1 MFDVDC
7 ESMNNDLILYERKGH
22 IALVTL
28 NRPDRRNAFHEAMWT
43 ALDRVVDDIRA
54 ALPRAIVLTGAGPA
68 FCAGFDVNPDNTQV
82 SGMIEA
88 VQRHEREPAERLVA
102 RIRSAVDG
110 FVSLPVPIIAA
121 LNGLAY
127 GGGAELAV
135 RCDMRIADPDA
146 VICFSETKL
155 GLMPDWGGG
164 AALARLI
171 GPSRAADLVCTA
183 RRVDA
188 GEALALGLVNRISAP
203 GETRYEALALAESI
217 AQNGPRAVRAALSVV
232 RRANDM
238 SLADALDY
246 ESDQAATLI
255 ASGECIHGISAF
267 LTKQKAEFPDD

>member
-7 ESMNNDLILYERKGH
+7 ESMKNDLILYERKGH

-54 ALPRAIVLTGAGPA
+54 TLPRAIVLTGAGPA

-188 GEALALGLVNRISAP
+188 GEAFALGLVNRISAP

-238 SLADALDY
+238 SLPDALDY
-246 ESDQAATLI
+246 ESEQAATLI

>member
-7 ESMNNDLILYERKGH
+7 ESMKNDLILYERKGH

-188 GEALALGLVNRISAP
+188 GEAFALGLVNRISAP

-238 SLADALDY
+238 PLPDALDY
-246 ESDQAATLI
+246 ESEQAATLI

>member
-1 MFDVDC
+1 MK
-7 ESMNNDLILYERKGH
+7 NDLILYERKGH

-188 GEALALGLVNRISAP
+188 GEAFALGLVNRISAP

-238 SLADALDY
+238 PLPDALDY
-246 ESDQAATLI
+246 ESEQAATLI

>member
-188 GEALALGLVNRISAP
+188 GEAFALGLVNRISAP

-238 SLADALDY
+238 PLPDALDY
-246 ESDQAATLI
+246 ESEQAATLI